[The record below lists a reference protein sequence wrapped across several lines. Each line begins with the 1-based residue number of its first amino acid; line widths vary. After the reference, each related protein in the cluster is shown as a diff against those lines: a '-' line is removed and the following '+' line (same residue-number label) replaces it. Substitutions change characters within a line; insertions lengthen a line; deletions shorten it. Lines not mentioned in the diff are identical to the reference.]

1 MAMVSSLNLCA
12 AKRRA
17 AFSDIPQRSAISRM
31 EWAERGRPPPC
42 LRRGLIAISIFRGR
56 NRGKKEGSA
65 GEEGTLLKHNYFCHS
80 YDLTKSKYA
89 PTLGHAQDHMHYF
102 YYFVRNKK
110 GRIGATFVYVTLGV
124 IYPAMRRFQQPGET
138 L

>member
-1 MAMVSSLNLCA
+1 MSP
-12 AKRRA
+12 KRTH
-17 AFSDIPQRSAISRM
+17 SYLHIPG
-31 EWAERGRPPPC
+31 EEP
-42 LRRGLIAISIFRGR
+42 RR
-56 NRGKKEGSA
+56 KEGSA

-124 IYPAMRRFQQPGET
+124 IYPAMRRFKQPGET
-138 L
+138 LSLRIGNMAQRQTDKDSVK